1 MNYTVTKVTGFWEHR
16 VVFRILQ
23 VISDIT
29 IPNSQNPTFYHGQFL
44 TNNYI
49 IQIRSQ

>member
-1 MNYTVTKVTGFWEHR
+1 MNYTVTEATGFWEHR

-29 IPNSQNPTFYHGQFL
+29 LPNSQNPTFYHGRSP

-49 IQIRSQ
+49 IQ